1 MNSRDVLPNDT
12 CFLLMVGLWVV
23 FSKFLELF
31 LYFSQWTLLFL
42 HLQFFKE
49 GIEYIVKNKS

>member
-1 MNSRDVLPNDT
+1 MRYQMVPV
-12 CFLLMVGLWVV
+12 FLLMVGLWVV
-23 FSKFLELF
+23 LSMFLQLF

-42 HLQFFKE
+42 HLKIFKE